1 MPRAVTVKSHTK
13 ANTVVIRLRLRS
25 AEAEPSAAAPPPP
38 NMSDNPPPR
47 PLCKSTPTIMPI
59 MDKTLTMMVVTV
71 MTERTRTA
79 YRDDRLLLRVMTS
92 RQLAVRPHLEDR
104 LLHSAEVSGFPTT
117 GTESTARWWVH
128 GRWHITFEH
137 DTTANALNSWVR
149 QWHS

>member
-13 ANTVVIRLRLRS
+13 ANTVVMRLRLRS

-47 PLCKSTPTIMPI
+47 PLCKSTPTINPI

-79 YRDDRLLLRVMTS
+79 YR
-92 RQLAVRPHLEDR
+92 ED
-104 LLHSAEVSGFPTT
+104 
-117 GTESTARWWVH
+117 
-128 GRWHITFEH
+128 
-137 DTTANALNSWVR
+137 
-149 QWHS
+149 